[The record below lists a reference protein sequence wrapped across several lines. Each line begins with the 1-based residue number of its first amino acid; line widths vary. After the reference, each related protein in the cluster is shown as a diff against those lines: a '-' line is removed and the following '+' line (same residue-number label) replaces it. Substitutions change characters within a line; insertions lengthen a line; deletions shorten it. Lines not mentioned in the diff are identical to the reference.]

1 MKFPRRTLPEPDI
14 NLTPLIDV
22 VFLLLIFFM
31 VSTTFTRET
40 RLAVNLPEAD
50 AQLSDSIS
58 DQIEVSVSQAGRY
71 SVNGVV
77 LRGSEAASI
86 GEALLGAADGDRR
99 RAILLVADA
108 DASHQSV
115 VTAMDAIGQAGFS
128 RLSIATRRPGSG
140 AESASPSDQLPVT
153 SDSDQTHER

>member
-1 MKFPRRTLPEPDI
+1 MNFPRRTLPDPDI

-40 RLAVNLPEAD
+40 RLSVNLPEAD
-50 AQLSDSIS
+50 TQVNEALV

-71 SVNGVV
+71 SVNSDV
-77 LRGSEAASI
+77 LSSSEAASLSQ
-86 GEALLGAADGDRR
+86 ALLTAADGDRR
-99 RAILLVADA
+99 RPVLLVADA
-108 DASHQSV
+108 EASHQSV

-128 RLSIATRRPGSG
+128 RLSIATRRPGTESG
-140 AESASPSDQLPVT
+140 TAPAAE
-153 SDSDQTHER
+153 E